1 MPELHTNEPFPL
13 SLLRLQHNPSHRH
26 RAEHTKKLGILAQ
39 EFRKNDIIDIIRDY
53 YCIY

>member
-13 SLLRLQHNPSHRH
+13 SLLRLQHNPTH
-26 RAEHTKKLGILAQ
+26 RAEHTEKLGILAQ